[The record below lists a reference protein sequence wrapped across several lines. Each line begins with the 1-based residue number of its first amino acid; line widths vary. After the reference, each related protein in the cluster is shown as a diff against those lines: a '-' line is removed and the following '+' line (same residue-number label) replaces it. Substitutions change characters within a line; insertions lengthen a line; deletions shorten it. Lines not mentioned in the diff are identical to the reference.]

1 MSLPCGLAAKTK
13 NIRELSENQSKPI
26 LKTAAFNVSEKSF
39 GYFDWNICCRTYF
52 KLIGPVFMGVFPE
65 LAFVKHLCTI
75 VYEFWKIT
83 SMPKIGFDLRLYKN
97 SNEVCYSGIS
107 SRFSVVIF
115 LSNRSSRNGH
125 QKQYFQKCQH
135 RVNSSN
141 ILKATLSAETCS
153 DIRRIE
159 V

>member
-1 MSLPCGLAAKTK
+1 MSLPCGLVAKTK

-26 LKTAAFNVSEKSF
+26 LKTAAFNVSEKSL

-65 LAFVKHLCTI
+65 LAFVKHLCTT

-97 SNEVCYSGIS
+97 SNEVYYVTLGFPADSPS
-107 SRFSVVIF
+107 LFSWATEVQETRNKNNIF
-115 LSNRSSRNGH
+115 
-125 QKQYFQKCQH
+125 
-135 RVNSSN
+135 
-141 ILKATLSAETCS
+141 
-153 DIRRIE
+153 
-159 V
+159 